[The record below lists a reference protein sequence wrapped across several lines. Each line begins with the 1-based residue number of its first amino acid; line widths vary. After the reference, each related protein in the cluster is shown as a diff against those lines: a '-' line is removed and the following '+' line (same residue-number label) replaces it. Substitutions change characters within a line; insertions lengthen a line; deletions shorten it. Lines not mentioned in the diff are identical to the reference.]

1 MGQVVRVVRRRALLA
16 GEVGRELNHWLYDRM
31 AAHLELE
38 ASIQREL
45 AKSADFI
52 EGVTAFL
59 SKRAPN
65 FTGQ

>member
-1 MGQVVRVVRRRALLA
+1 
-16 GEVGRELNHWLYDRM
+16 M

-38 ASIQREL
+38 ASLQREL
-45 AKSADFI
+45 AKSADFV

-65 FTGQ
+65 FTGE